1 MELYEMGVLTK
12 EQIGVEAPF
21 GSAEALCEFVD
32 MTAKGIGFGK
42 EIGMGSKRL
51 TAKYGHPDLSMSVK
65 GQEFP
70 AYDGR
75 VIQGIGLA
83 YATSNRGACHLRGY
97 TIASEVLGIPVKTE
111 PTEHEGKPELV
122 KAFQDATA
130 AFDSAGICVFTSF
143 AWTLA
148 DVAPQV
154 QAACGEE
161 FTMEHLNHIG
171 ERIWNME
178 RDFNNAAGF
187 TKADDNL
194 PKRLMTEAAKTG
206 PGKGMV
212 SKLDEMLPKYYDA
225 RGWDGEGRPTSATRE
240 RLGL

>member
-1 MELYEMGVLTK
+1 M
-12 EQIGVEAPF
+12 
-21 GSAEALCEFVD
+21 
-32 MTAKGIGFGK
+32 
-42 EIGMGSKRL
+42 
-51 TAKYGHPDLSMSVK
+51 
-65 GQEFP
+65 
-70 AYDGR
+70 
-75 VIQGIGLA
+75 
-83 YATSNRGACHLRGY
+83 
-97 TIASEVLGIPVKTE
+97 LGIPVKTE

-130 AFDSAGICVFTSF
+130 AFDSAGICIFTSF

-178 RDFNNAAGF
+178 RDFNNKAGF
-187 TKADDNL
+187 TAKDDNL
-194 PKRLMTEAAKTG
+194 PARLLTEAAKTG
-206 PGKGMV
+206 PAKGLT
-212 SKLDEMLPKYYDA
+212 SKLPEMLPKYYAA
-225 RGWDGEGRPTSATRE
+225 RGWNEDGTLKADTRA